1 MAHINAAYL
10 GQFSLCSYFAAMS
23 SLEKEKGPEV
33 VILPQMS
40 HLSEFDADE
49 HNVFVVQEEG
59 PDFRG
64 VSCLG
69 AAILIA
75 KAQFGLG
82 VLGIPQTFLAL
93 GVVPGLICLIGLCC
107 LSTWT
112 GFIVGKF
119 RSNHPLVYTIDDA
132 AEIMFGRAGREIMGG
147 AFWVYY
153 SLVYAASL
161 LTFSIALNT
170 LSEHAACTMIWV
182 TIGAVVTFILGTMT
196 RTMKVMSWCG
206 YVGLSSVF
214 ISAWVVA
221 IACLTQ
227 STPEAAPKGV
237 PVDKAITAV
246 ATGKSFH
253 AIASAIGVQLLSLCG
268 TAAYFNI
275 HSEMRDQK
283 QYNKSLFMGQ
293 GFVIVNYIILACM
306 IYGKVGVYVTSPAL
320 GSAGPLFKKIGYGI
334 ALPGLVFTCFFH
346 AHIAGK
352 YGLVRILR
360 NTPHLQKNTWTHW
373 LTWFT
378 MMAIVSVFGF
388 IIAGAIPFFD
398 DLLALMASL
407 IGLSF
412 TLIIPGFLAF
422 YEMSKYVRV
431 PNDSTFSWLGP
442 VRAKWNKNWVNTVT
456 TCVAVVAM
464 VLGTFILGAGTY
476 GAVQSI
482 VNNYADG
489 LVSGAFSCEDN
500 SG

>member
-1 MAHINAAYL
+1 
-10 GQFSLCSYFAAMS
+10 MS
-23 SLEKEKGPEV
+23 SLEKKQDPDA
-33 VILPQMS
+33 VILPQTTRF
-40 HLSEFDADE
+40 SEFDTGE
-49 HNVFVVQEEG
+49 RNVFVVQEEG

-64 VSCLG
+64 VSCFG

-93 GVVPGLICLIGLCC
+93 GFVPGLICLCGLCC

-112 GFIVGKF
+112 GYVAGRF
-119 RSNHPLVYTIDDA
+119 RNNHPLVYTIGDA
-132 AEIMFGRAGREIMGG
+132 AEIVFGKPGRELMGAG
-147 AFWVYY
+147 FWLYY
-153 SLVYAASL
+153 ALVYGASL
-161 LTFSIALNT
+161 LTLSIAINT
-170 LSEHAACTMIWV
+170 LSGHAACTMIWV
-182 TIGAVVTFILGTMT
+182 AIFAVVTFVLGTVT

-206 YVGLSSVF
+206 YVALASVF
-214 ISAWVVA
+214 ISSWIVA

-253 AIASAIGVQLLSLCG
+253 AIASAIAVQLLSLCG

-275 HSEMRDQK
+275 HSEMRDPT
-283 QYNKSLFMGQ
+283 QYHKSLFMGQ
-293 GFVIVNYIILACM
+293 GFVIINYIILACM

-320 GSAGPLFKKIGYGI
+320 GSAGPLFKKIGYGV
-334 ALPGLVFTCFFH
+334 ALPGLIFSSFFH
-346 AHIAGK
+346 AHLAAK
-352 YGLVRILR
+352 YCLVRILR

-373 LTWFT
+373 LTWLS
-378 MMAIVSVFGF
+378 MMTIVIIFGF
-388 IIAGAIPFFD
+388 VIASAIPFFD

-412 TLIIPGFLAF
+412 TLILPGCLAL

-431 PNDSTFSWLGP
+431 PNDRTLSWISLLRG
-442 VRAKWNKNWVNTVT
+442 KWNKNWVNTST
-456 TCVAVVAM
+456 TCIAIVAM
-464 VLGTFILGAGTY
+464 VMGVFVLGAGTY

-482 VNNYADG
+482 IDNYANG
-489 LVSGAFSCEDN
+489 LVSGAFSCDDN